1 MSTLLRPT
9 GSLPPRVYWRR
20 RLAVLVVLVAVVALA
35 IALVS
40 KLGGDDAP
48 EKKAPGTPG
57 AAATAAET
65 PTPQATGKGGVPICV
80 PETLTSSLEANGS
93 DFAADTEPA
102 FTVTMTNTSTSPCL
116 VDVSAK
122 TRAVTVTSGPAR
134 VWNSSDCAKSPDKG
148 KTLLIGAGKSEATTL
163 TWNRTRSEAGCPR
176 KGVVAKAGTYRA
188 TAEVLGVA
196 SKEIVF
202 VLK

>member
-20 RLAVLVVLVAVVALA
+20 RLVVLIVLVVVVALA
-35 IALVS
+35 AALVS
-40 KLGGDDAP
+40 KLGGDDAEGP
-48 EKKAPGTPG
+48 RKTPAPG
-57 AAATAAET
+57 AAATQTET
-65 PTPQATGKGGVPICV
+65 PKPVATGKGGVPICV
-80 PETLTSSLEANGS
+80 AETLTASLEANGS
-93 DFAADTEPA
+93 EFAADTEPA

-134 VWNSSDCAKSPDKG
+134 VWNSSDCVKSPEKG
-148 KTLLIGAGKSEATTL
+148 KTLLVGAGKSEATTL
-163 TWNRTRSEAGCPR
+163 TWDRTRSEAGCPR
-176 KGVVAKAGTYRA
+176 TGVVAKAGTYRA

-196 SKEIVF
+196 SKEVVF